1 MKTLLRSIAWF
12 TLLAALV
19 LPACG
24 GGGGG
29 GGGGGVK
36 APAYTVTYNGNGNTG
51 GSVPEDTTNY
61 EQGATVTVLGNTG
74 NLIKDGYFFAGW
86 CVAENGEGTTYTQ
99 GQPFVMGTA
108 NVTLYARWFP
118 YSTGILDIDF
128 GEGGI
133 VTTPLGED
141 TQDEARALAIQ
152 ADGKIVVAGSS
163 FGDFALVRYDENGDP
178 DSTFGIGGKVVTS
191 IGEGTSDEAFAL
203 AIQADGKIVVAG
215 SSRDGAN
222 TNFALVRYD
231 ENGEP
236 DPTFGADGIATVD
249 IETED
254 IAYALAIQADGKIV
268 AAGYSFDGA
277 NADFA
282 LVRCDENGEP
292 DPTFG
297 TAGILTVDIEIED
310 TARALA
316 IQADGKIVA
325 AGYSFDGANADFA
338 LVRCDENGEPDP
350 TFGADGIV
358 TVDIETEDIAYAL
371 AIQADGKIVAA
382 GYSFDGAN
390 ADFALVRCDE
400 NGEPDQTFGTDG
412 IVTVDIDTDDRAYAL
427 AIQDDGKI
435 VAAGYSFDGA
445 NTDFALVRCDENG
458 EPDQTF
464 DTDGIVITQVASP
477 VVLMRFDEA
486 RALAIQADGKIIA
499 AGKSYNSTDDDF
511 ALVRYE

>member
-133 VTTPLGED
+133 VTTPLGGD
-141 TQDEARALAIQ
+141 TQ
-152 ADGKIVVAGSS
+152 
-163 FGDFALVRYDENGDP
+163 
-178 DSTFGIGGKVVTS
+178 
-191 IGEGTSDEAFAL
+191 
-203 AIQADGKIVVAG
+203 
-215 SSRDGAN
+215 
-222 TNFALVRYD
+222 
-231 ENGEP
+231 
-236 DPTFGADGIATVD
+236 
-249 IETED
+249 
-254 IAYALAIQADGKIV
+254 
-268 AAGYSFDGA
+268 
-277 NADFA
+277 
-282 LVRCDENGEP
+282 
-292 DPTFG
+292 
-297 TAGILTVDIEIED
+297 
-310 TARALA
+310 
-316 IQADGKIVA
+316 
-325 AGYSFDGANADFA
+325 
-338 LVRCDENGEPDP
+338 
-350 TFGADGIV
+350 
-358 TVDIETEDIAYAL
+358 
-371 AIQADGKIVAA
+371 
-382 GYSFDGAN
+382 
-390 ADFALVRCDE
+390 
-400 NGEPDQTFGTDG
+400 
-412 IVTVDIDTDDRAYAL
+412 
-427 AIQDDGKI
+427 
-435 VAAGYSFDGA
+435 
-445 NTDFALVRCDENG
+445 
-458 EPDQTF
+458 
-464 DTDGIVITQVASP
+464 
-477 VVLMRFDEA
+477 DEA